1 MPQTRSLKEERVKIG
16 QIIKSNPKQVKQG
29 TVLRGPASLAVFS
42 CGIRLT
48 PLEAVID
55 GCSLSKTQRNQVL
68 DLVVIS
74 GPISKGTS
82 FSRMLLLGPFRTT
95 HSYLDNSVSICP
107 SSVSHYKWTLSKHP
121 SVHAKRK
128 VTIFNCFRAISHPVS
143 FVVLKGPSNYS
154 KHADGPKGEVSGDEL
169 ESSRQGSRM
178 EGLQAANGS
187 DLRGGPGS

>member
-16 QIIKSNPKQVKQG
+16 QIKSNPKQVKQG
-29 TVLRGPASLAVFS
+29 TVLRGPAGLAFFS

-82 FSRMLLLGPFRTT
+82 LAACY
-95 HSYLDNSVSICP
+95 YLVLSGQHIVTSIIR
-107 SSVSHYKWTLSKHP
+107 SL
-121 SVHAKRK
+121 
-128 VTIFNCFRAISHPVS
+128 
-143 FVVLKGPSNYS
+143 FVLP
-154 KHADGPKGEVSGDEL
+154 L
-169 ESSRQGSRM
+169 
-178 EGLQAANGS
+178 
-187 DLRGGPGS
+187 

>member
-1 MPQTRSLKEERVKIG
+1 MHQTRSLKEERVKIG

-55 GCSLSKTQRNQVL
+55 GFSLSKTQRNQVL

-82 FSRMLLLGPFRTT
+82 LAVCY
-95 HSYLDNSVSICP
+95 YLVLSGQHIVTSIIQSLSVLP
-107 SSVSHYKWTLSKHP
+107 L
-121 SVHAKRK
+121 
-128 VTIFNCFRAISHPVS
+128 
-143 FVVLKGPSNYS
+143 
-154 KHADGPKGEVSGDEL
+154 
-169 ESSRQGSRM
+169 
-178 EGLQAANGS
+178 
-187 DLRGGPGS
+187 

>member
-29 TVLRGPASLAVFS
+29 TVLRGPAGLAVFS

-68 DLVVIS
+68 DLEVIS

-82 FSRMLLLGPFRTT
+82 LAVCY
-95 HSYLDNSVSICP
+95 YLV
-107 SSVSHYKWTLSKHP
+107 LSGQHI
-121 SVHAKRK
+121 
-128 VTIFNCFRAISHPVS
+128 VTSTIQSL
-143 FVVLKGPSNYS
+143 FVLP
-154 KHADGPKGEVSGDEL
+154 L
-169 ESSRQGSRM
+169 
-178 EGLQAANGS
+178 
-187 DLRGGPGS
+187 

>member
-29 TVLRGPASLAVFS
+29 TVLRGPAGLAVFS

-55 GCSLSKTQRNQVL
+55 GCFLSKTIRNQVL

-82 FSRMLLLGPFRTT
+82 LAGCY
-95 HSYLDNSVSICP
+95 YLVLSGQHIVTSIIQ
-107 SSVSHYKWTLSKHP
+107 SL
-121 SVHAKRK
+121 
-128 VTIFNCFRAISHPVS
+128 I
-143 FVVLKGPSNYS
+143 VLP
-154 KHADGPKGEVSGDEL
+154 L
-169 ESSRQGSRM
+169 
-178 EGLQAANGS
+178 
-187 DLRGGPGS
+187 